1 MTLYE
6 KYKEIDDKANELFWS
21 DNCDEEVLDNLD
33 NQSLQIRD
41 RFTKSDWEELIA
53 QSHGR
58 AKYEYTR
65 MMKEKFP
72 EPGNPLYEG
81 KGEEE

>member
-1 MTLYE
+1 MIFNDYIVLKNEANNYFWQE
-6 KYKEIDDKANELFWS
+6 DADENKVKEYTNKLKAL
-21 DNCDEEVLDNLD
+21 
-33 NQSLQIRD
+33 RD
-41 RFTKSDWEELIA
+41 SFTKSDWEELIA

-72 EPGNPLYEG
+72 D
-81 KGEEE
+81 

>member
-1 MTLYE
+1 MTRCEQYLQYQDKWS
-6 KYKEIDDKANELFWS
+6 KYACDGDWKKSDEYSQLGLEL
-21 DNCDEEVLDNLD
+21 
-33 NQSLQIRD
+33 RD
-41 RFTKSDWEELIA
+41 SFIKSDWEELIA

-72 EPGNPLYEG
+72 D
-81 KGEEE
+81 

>member
-1 MTLYE
+1 MKRCEQYLQYQYNWS
-6 KYKEIDDKANELFWS
+6 KYACDGDWKKSDEYSKLGLELR
-21 DNCDEEVLDNLD
+21 NN
-33 NQSLQIRD
+33 
-41 RFTKSDWEELIA
+41 FTKSDWEELIA

-72 EPGNPLYEG
+72 D
-81 KGEEE
+81 